1 MRGGRT
7 VEAGKKT
14 AGITADELSYLM
26 VGKSKAYERKDKIN
40 EGKEV
45 LHINQVEIFR
55 DNGSIGLNKI
65 DFKLNAGEIYG
76 MAGVGGN
83 GQTELANILM
93 GIGKIDSGQIIYCGE
108 MKINNHNSRM
118 LRKLGINSIP
128 ADRYSYAIAGDL
140 SVMENYV
147 ISRVG
152 FEEFGSSLWLNWNK
166 MEKKTNEIIKKNDIL
181 GAKPLTK
188 SSLLSGGNAQ
198 KLVLARELTSRSKVL
213 VAHSPTRGLD
223 VRACAAVHEG
233 LRNAANN
240 GTAVLMISE
249 DLDEVLSVSDRI
261 GVINNGTIVGEYRPP
276 VDRLLI
282 GKLMVG
288 NF

>member
-1 MRGGRT
+1 
-7 VEAGKKT
+7 
-14 AGITADELSYLM
+14 M
-26 VGKSKAYERKDKIN
+26 VGKSKAYERKNKIN

-45 LHINQVEIFR
+45 LHVNQVQIFR

-93 GIGKIDSGQIIYCGE
+93 GITNIDSGQIIYCDE
-108 MKINNHNSRM
+108 IKINNYNSSM

-147 ISRVG
+147 ISRMDI
-152 FEEFGSSLWLNWNK
+152 ENFGSSLWLNWNK
-166 MEKKTNEIIKKNDIL
+166 MEKQTNEIIKKNDIL
-181 GAKPLTK
+181 GAKPQTK
-188 SSLLSGGNAQ
+188 SRLLSGGNAQ
-198 KLVLARELTSRSKVL
+198 KLVLARELTSNSKVL

-240 GTAVLMISE
+240 GAAVLMISE

-261 GVINNGTIVGEYRPP
+261 GVINNGSIVGEYRPP